1 MPMILERNNFINTK
15 ITRKDN
21 FQSFFMNHRI
31 LDIVIQD
38 DDFGG
43 ERIKYYVLN
52 KNFINN

>member
-1 MPMILERNNFINTK
+1 MILERHNFINTK

-21 FQSFFMNHRI
+21 FQSFFMNHGI

-38 DDFGG
+38 DGIGG

-52 KNFINN
+52 KNSINN